1 MGVSRPDI
9 GVSSATVSDVE
20 ERAGVGPAEV
30 SSQYV
35 SAFTTTAGPPAPA
48 GDGSFS
54 KSFSA
59 SFSGG
64 FS

>member
-35 SAFTTTAGPPAPA
+35 SAFTTTTPAPPPA
-48 GDGSFS
+48 GGGSFS
-54 KSFSA
+54 ESFSE

-64 FS
+64 V